1 MASIKAHTFNSEQE
15 ANNAINLINQGEGI
29 PVSEDAVTRTYCEA
43 IAYENIYYIHADE
56 VTEKYL
62 GQPIEIEITYPDTYL

>member
-1 MASIKAHTFNSEQE
+1 MAFIKAHTFNSEQE
-15 ANNAINLINQGEGI
+15 ANNAIDLINQGEGI

-43 IAYENIYYIHADE
+43 IAHEDIYYIHADD

-62 GQPIEIEITYPDTYL
+62 GASVEIEIIHEEI